1 MKKQAK
7 EVREFK
13 GLQTHPR
20 ERRYFSEEFRK
31 ARAKEWDDG
40 AYTVKEISRMYLVSE
55 AAVYIWL
62 EKFSLKYQKKIIKVV
77 ELESESY
84 KRKELEKQVATL
96 ERLVGQQQVE
106 LEFYKQLLQT
116 VEDQY
121 GFDAKKNTAL
131 MLLKA
136 TGKNPRQ
143 NAK

>member
-1 MKKQAK
+1 M
-7 EVREFK
+7 
-13 GLQTHPR
+13 
-20 ERRYFSEEFRK
+20 
-31 ARAKEWDDG
+31 
-40 AYTVKEISRMYLVSE
+40 
-55 AAVYIWL
+55 
-62 EKFSLKYQKKIIKVV
+62 V

-121 GFDAKKNTAL
+121 GLDAKKNTAL